1 MQWVELHLS
10 DGIDDFV
17 GEMTV
22 RPTQQ
27 QDGTMV
33 TVEPQLQT
41 DAVYTVEFQLA
52 TNVSK
57 AGTPEQR
64 RFNKLLITK
73 IVAL

>member
-1 MQWVELHLS
+1 
-10 DGIDDFV
+10 
-17 GEMTV
+17 
-22 RPTQQ
+22 
-27 QDGTMV
+27 MV

-57 AGTPEQR
+57 PGTAEQR